1 MPAGNQT
8 LLKRNNQRA
17 ITNYII
23 EHGPISRA
31 DLSKRLKI
39 SKPTVSANV
48 TELIEMNLLQEIGFC
63 ETDIGKKP
71 MLVDFNKNVQYVLVL
86 DFISYISRGKV
97 PIAVCNL
104 YCEPIFIDTI
114 FLSPCFTG
122 EEVRT
127 VVTKTIREL
136 FSQNKIVP
144 EQVGK
149 VVLTAPTVCYDENHV
164 PLECRNHEFINLAEL
179 FQPDF
184 AGKIAVKN
192 DINLAA
198 IGEKHFGVGKEADN
212 LFFVWAGL
220 AVGGGLILNG
230 EIYEG
235 YTLYGG
241 ELAFTT
247 VYDTVLNKYMFLQDL
262 TSMDGI
268 RAYIAARKEAAA
280 ASSIAKHL
288 LDDTFYLDMMIE
300 AAAQGDTFCLDF
312 ARHVSQIFASVI
324 ANITYTMN
332 LQMVII
338 GGEYTGFGSLLV
350 DETRRI
356 LDSIPLPTP
365 KVTTPFY
372 TNSAMYGAFKFG
384 AESIISG
391 LI

>member
-48 TELIEMNLLQEIGFC
+48 TELIDMNLLKEIGFC

-86 DFISYISRGKV
+86 DFISYISRGKF

-122 EEVRT
+122 DEVRT
-127 VVTKTIREL
+127 EVTRTIREL
-136 FSQNKIVP
+136 FSQNKITP

-149 VVLTAPTVCYDENHV
+149 VVLTAPTVCYDEGHV
-164 PLECRNHEFINLAEL
+164 PLECRNHEFINLAAL
-179 FQPDF
+179 FHPDF
-184 AGKIAVKN
+184 TGRIAVKN

-235 YTLYGG
+235 YALYGG
-241 ELAFTT
+241 ELAYTT
-247 VYDTVLNKYMFLQDL
+247 VYNEALGEYGFLRDV

-268 RAYIAARKEAAA
+268 RAYVAAKPEEAAS
-280 ASSIAKHL
+280 SSIAKHFF
-288 LDDTFYLDMMIE
+288 DDTFYLDMMIE
-300 AAAQGDTFCLDF
+300 AAAQGHSFCLGF
-312 ARHVSQIFASVI
+312 AKHVSRIFASVI

-332 LQMVII
+332 LQIVII
-338 GGEYTGFGSLLV
+338 GREYTGFGSILV
-350 DETRRI
+350 DETRRV
-356 LDSIPLPTP
+356 LEGIPLPTP

-384 AESIISG
+384 ADSIIAG

>member
-17 ITNYII
+17 ITRYII

-31 DLSKRLKI
+31 DLSKCLKI
-39 SKPTVSANV
+39 SKPTVSSNV
-48 TELIEMNLLQEIGFC
+48 NELIEMNLLQEIGFF

-86 DFISYISRGKV
+86 DFISYISRGKI

-114 FLSPCFTG
+114 YLTPCFT
-122 EEVRT
+122 ENELREK
-127 VVTKTIREL
+127 VTKTIHTLLSQYSITPEL
-136 FSQNKIVP
+136 
-144 EQVGK
+144 VGK
-149 VVLTAPTVCYDENHV
+149 VVLTAPTVCYDEDHV
-164 PLECRNHEFINLAEL
+164 PLECRDRRVVNLAEL
-179 FQPDF
+179 FKPDF

-198 IGEKHFGVGKEADN
+198 IGEKHFGVGKEVSN

-230 EIYEG
+230 KLYEG
-235 YTLYGG
+235 HSLCGG
-241 ELAFTT
+241 ELAYTT
-247 VYDTVLNKYMFLQDL
+247 VYNEALGKYVFLRDV

-268 RAYIAARKEAAA
+268 RAYIAAKREEAA
-280 ASSIAKHL
+280 ASSIAEHL
-288 LDDTFYLDMMIE
+288 LGGTFYLDMLIE
-300 AAAQGDTFCLDF
+300 AAAAGDAFCTAF
-312 ARHVSQIFASVI
+312 AHHVSRIFAAAV
-324 ANITYTMN
+324 ANIAYTAN

-338 GGEYTGFGSLLV
+338 GGEYTGFGSILI
-350 DETRRI
+350 DETRR
-356 LDSIPLPTP
+356 LLESIPLPAP
-365 KVTTPFY
+365 KVSTPFY

-384 AESIISG
+384 ADSIIAS

>member
-48 TELIEMNLLQEIGFC
+48 TELIGMNLLQEIGFC

-86 DFISYISRGKV
+86 DFISYISRGKI

-122 EEVRT
+122 DEVRT
-127 VVTKTIREL
+127 EVAKTIREL
-136 FSQNKIVP
+136 FSQNKITLH
-144 EQVGK
+144 QVGK
-149 VVLTAPTVCYDENHV
+149 VVLTAPTVYYDEGHV
-164 PLECRNHEFINLAEL
+164 PLECRNHEVINLVKL

-184 AGKIAVKN
+184 TGKIAVKN

-235 YTLYGG
+235 YALSGG
-241 ELAFTT
+241 ELAYTT
-247 VYDTVLNKYMFLQDL
+247 VYNEALDRYVFLRDV

-268 RAYIAARKEAAA
+268 RAYIAAKPEEAA

-288 LDDTFYLDMMIE
+288 LDDTFYLDMIIE
-300 AAAQGDTFCLDF
+300 AAAQGDSFCLDF
-312 ARHVSQIFASVI
+312 AKHVSRIFASVI
-324 ANITYTMN
+324 ANVAYTMN

-338 GGEYTGFGSLLV
+338 GGEYTGFGSILV

-356 LDSIPLPTP
+356 LESIPLPTP

-372 TNSAMYGAFKFG
+372 TNSAMYGAFQFG
-384 AESIISG
+384 ADSIIEG